1 MFNAYLTATKY
12 SLLEQARNRFAIG
25 LLLIFTPLWF
35 FMIGQ
40 LIPSATVAFKLMG
53 TGALLQVNGHALTV
67 LTAGFNALT
76 LIIGFTMFHSTLK
89 GARFDHRLTLSG
101 YQQPTLMLA
110 KVTALV
116 VVAIAISLY
125 SALVLLAFWR
135 PTEFGLVWLG
145 YFCSALTYGALG
157 LLLGTLINSELA
169 GFFIVIMVS
178 LMDTFLQAPVENPVA
193 NKSWL
198 AAFPTY
204 GSMQVAVSGG
214 FTHTVAWS
222 SIGVS
227 LLWFIGFTLLG
238 MLIFW
243 LRTRAW
249 NARGRVA
256 GRVQP
261 QLRAARGKLD
271 VDYDVDYQEEKR
283 PLASVGASV
292 WAGRSPADQRTRP

>member
-1 MFNAYLTATKY
+1 MANAYLTATKY
-12 SLLEQARNRFAIG
+12 SLLEQARNRFAFG
-25 LLLIFTPLWF
+25 LLLIFTPIWF
-35 FMIGQ
+35 LLIGD

-53 TGALLQVNGHALTV
+53 TGALLQVNGHNLTV

-76 LIIGFTMFHSTLK
+76 LIIGFTLFHSTLK
-89 GARFDHRLTLSG
+89 GARFDRRLTLSG
-101 YQQPTLMLA
+101 YRQPTLMLA

-116 VVAIAISLY
+116 VVAIVVSLY

-135 PTEFGLVWLG
+135 PTEFALVWLG
-145 YFCSALTYGALG
+145 YFCSALMYGALG
-157 LLLGTLINSELA
+157 LLLGTLVKSELA

-193 NKSWL
+193 NKGWL

-204 GSMQVAVSGG
+204 GPMQVAVSGG

-227 LLWFIGFTLLG
+227 LLWFVGFILLG
-238 MLIFW
+238 LLAFW

-256 GRVQP
+256 GAATP
-261 QLRAARGKLD
+261 QFS
-271 VDYDVDYQEEKR
+271 
-283 PLASVGASV
+283 AS
-292 WAGRSPADQRTRP
+292 